1 MEDFKEALAAMK
13 PEKTNPYGFIPLL
26 LPLAPLAPLILPAA
40 VIGGVA
46 LVSYKS
52 AKGMSEAAASVFSVP
67 VLIGGGAGYAIG
79 AATKADDKTRIAYA
93 VMGLGVGWAVQKYV
107 IAPAAV
113 QAAVEAEKAAVAAEK
128 AAYEANFKWY
138 NPMSWF

>member
-13 PEKTNPYGFIPLL
+13 PEKTNPYGFLPLL
-26 LPLAPLAPLILPAA
+26 LPLAPLILPAA

-52 AKGMSEAAASVFSVP
+52 AKGMSSVFSVP

-93 VMGLGVGWAVQKYV
+93 VVGVGVGWAVQKYV
-107 IAPAAV
+107 VAPAEV
-113 QAAVEAEKAAVAAEK
+113 QAAVAEEK

-138 NPMSWF
+138 SPMSWF